1 MTEWIDFS
9 LYAAMS
15 IAYWSVSAGWARTT
29 SLQMVADRNED
40 WLAANSERA
49 AALLRGRWMVGSAW
63 FQWSCCGWGAIS
75 LAVLLARQMGAWPAS
90 LSSATAG
97 SQPWEVLKD
106 AHATLL
112 IIGLLCYFTVIVV
125 STRLIQKD
133 VPLAERR
140 RASLTPRTMHD
151 FVPRWFAIGA
161 YALVGIHLAAWTVV
175 GIFGLSSSPDF
186 WIRFTAPVA
195 FSAIMLLI
203 AHATVD
209 RRFSDFVGMHDR
221 RLGIRFAF
229 GSLIYVQFMFG
240 LRLYG
245 EVVGPSFEADR
256 FIHLSLVFMLVVAM
270 IVLMLVGKRDQRGLK
285 PALS

>member
-9 LYAAMS
+9 VYAAM
-15 IAYWSVSAGWARTT
+15 IVAYWFVSASWARAMT
-29 SLQMVADRNED
+29 LQMVADRNEG
-40 WLAANSERA
+40 WLAANNERA

-63 FQWSCCGWGAIS
+63 FRWACFAWGAIS
-75 LAVLLARQMGAWPAS
+75 LAVLLARQLGAWPAS
-90 LSSATAG
+90 VTAPTG
-97 SQPWEVLKD
+97 SRHWEALKD

-112 IIGLLCYFTVIVV
+112 IIGLLCYFAIIVV

-151 FVPRWFAIGA
+151 FVPRWFSLCV
-161 YALVGIHLAAWTVV
+161 YLLVGIHLSAWIVV
-175 GIFGLSSSPDF
+175 GLLGLSSSPDF

-195 FSAIMLLI
+195 FSAVVLVI
-203 AHATVD
+203 AFATVD

-229 GSLIYVQFMFG
+229 GSLIYVQFMFA

-245 EVVGPSFEADR
+245 EIVGPSFDVDR
-256 FIHLSLVFMLVVAM
+256 FMHLSLAFMLVVAM
-270 IVLMLVGKRDQRGLK
+270 IALMIVPRREAYL
-285 PALS
+285 AS